1 MIHIAVHNNEPD
13 PHKLWDTFKSNRSY
27 IACRLAPGDVCVKY
41 SYIYN
46 KAGEYSFSIVCLKD
60 IVVPM

>member
-1 MIHIAVHNNEPD
+1 MNNNQPD
-13 PHKLWDTFKSNRSY
+13 TNQLWETFKSNRSH

-46 KAGEYSFSIVCLKD
+46 KAGEFLSNKIKVHFELFSKISNYD
-60 IVVPM
+60 